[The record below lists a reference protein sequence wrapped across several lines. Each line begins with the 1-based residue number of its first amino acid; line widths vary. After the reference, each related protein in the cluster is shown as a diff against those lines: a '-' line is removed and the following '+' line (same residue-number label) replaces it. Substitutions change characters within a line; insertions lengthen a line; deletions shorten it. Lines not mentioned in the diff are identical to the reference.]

1 MTVRSTLIQG
11 GRVIDPASNRD
22 EILDVLVGEDGKI
35 QEVGAGLSLPSG
47 ALLVDASGLVLLPG
61 FIDLHVHF
69 REPGFEYK
77 ETVETGC
84 ASAVA
89 GGFTTVAC
97 MANTKPV
104 NDNGTVTRF
113 IVERAKAAGIARV
126 LPIGALSKGMKGQAL
141 AEVGDMIQEGAIAIS
156 DDGLPIMDAH
166 LMRCALEYTRTLGVP
181 VIAHEEDNCL
191 GCRGAMNEGPVSTEL
206 GMTGIP
212 NAAEDVMVARDII
225 LAELTG
231 GHLHVAHVS
240 TAASVQMIREAQ
252 AKGLK
257 VTTEVTPHHFTLT
270 DDLVRGYDP
279 VYKMAPPL
287 RAEAD
292 RAAMIAGLKDGTI
305 ACIATDHA
313 PHATVEKEVEFELA
327 SFGITGLETAWGLT
341 YRLVQSGDLDLMT
354 AVRLLTSGPAD
365 CFGLELG
372 RIEPGAEADLVLID
386 LEATTHVRADRS
398 FSKSSNTPFAG
409 WDLPSRVERTFFGGK
424 TVYLWDGEQGVLQ
437 PCVELLG

>member
-1 MTVRSTLIQG
+1 MTLAMLIQG
-11 GRVIDPASNRD
+11 GRVLDPASGHD
-22 EILDVLVGEDGKI
+22 AVADVLLGEDGTI
-35 QEVGAGLSLPSG
+35 AAVGPALSAPDD
-47 ALLVDASGLVLLPG
+47 ATIVDASGLLVMPG

-97 MANTKPV
+97 MANTQPV

-113 IVERAKAAGIARV
+113 IVERAKTAGLARV

-141 AEVGDMIQEGAIAIS
+141 AEVGDMIDEGAVAIS

-166 LMRCALEYTRTLGVP
+166 LMRGALEYTRTLGVP

-191 GCRGAMNEGPVSTEL
+191 SCKGAMNEGPVSTEL
-206 GMTGIP
+206 GMVGIP

-257 VTTEVTPHHFTLT
+257 VTTEVTPHHFTLN
-270 DDLVRGYDP
+270 DESVRGYDP
-279 VYKMAPPL
+279 AYKMAPPL

-292 RAAMIAGLKDGTI
+292 RAAMIEGLKDGTI

-313 PHATVEKEVEFELA
+313 PHSTVDKEVEFELA

-341 YRLVQSGDLDLMT
+341 YRLVKAGELDLMT

-365 CFGLELG
+365 CFGLNLG
-372 RIEPGAEADLVLID
+372 R
-386 LEATTHVRADRS
+386 LEAGAPGDVVLVDPDATTFVNADRS
-398 FSKSSNTPFAG
+398 FSKSSNTPFGG
-409 WDLPSRVERTFFGGK
+409 WELPSRVERTIFGGR
-424 TVYLWDGEQGVLQ
+424 TVYLWDGDAGVLK
-437 PCVELLG
+437 PGVESFL